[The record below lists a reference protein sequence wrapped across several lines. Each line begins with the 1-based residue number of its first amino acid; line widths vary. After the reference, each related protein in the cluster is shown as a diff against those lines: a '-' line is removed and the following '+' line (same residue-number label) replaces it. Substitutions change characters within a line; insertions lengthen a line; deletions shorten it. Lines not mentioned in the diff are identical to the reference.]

1 MHIQIHI
8 GSQSEPEP
16 EKKGNDM
23 NKTKINLLFA
33 CLLFS
38 FTSLFGQL
46 SEAEVKAMILESNEQ
61 QLVVN
66 SSRMLQ
72 ENHYYFVYLKTMQQR
87 LHKF

>member
-1 MHIQIHI
+1 
-8 GSQSEPEP
+8 
-16 EKKGNDM
+16 M

-33 CLLFS
+33 YFLLSFS
-38 FTSLFGQL
+38 SLFGQL

-72 ENHYYFVYLKTMQQR
+72 ENHYYFAGLVTDQLLKLKPESANYNYR
-87 LHKF
+87 KGFIFRNCAHSF